1 MTLQEHPTRILIIDD
16 DEDDF
21 FIVSDFI
28 KSIETGNFKI
38 DWCYA
43 YKDAIRIIGERSHDL
58 YFVDYRL
65 GAKTGLDLLKDAVAL
80 KCEEPIILL
89 TGKGNPEVDRE
100 AMRIGAMDYLIKSDL
115 NTEKLERCIRYSLER
130 SATIKALR
138 ASEQKYRSI
147 FESSKDA
154 VFITDPT
161 LRFIDVNAAA
171 SELLSD
177 SKEKLLE
184 LSVYD
189 LIEGEALKNRIRE
202 SLETVGEIIDLEIVI
217 LDHQNE
223 KKICILTASKQI
235 EDNGQVNFQGIIH
248 DITNIKK
255 AEKATLYAEKL
266 AAAGRLVS
274 TLAHEVR
281 NPLNN
286 IQMSVEHLD
295 APEVNVDDKMF
306 FEIIKRN
313 VRRINDLIGELLDSY
328 RPTEKAFRAI
338 NLHRVVDDSVMV
350 ASDRTVLQGI
360 KIEVACMDQPSI
372 ILADEEKLKIA
383 LVNILVNATEAIQA
397 TEREGRIKVS
407 LWQKDNFYKVEI
419 ADNGCGIPPEIL
431 SKLFEPY
438 FTSKRNG
445 MGLGLA
451 STLNI
456 IQSHNGT
463 IDVRSQVNVGTTFTI
478 TFPLVSSLPTEVL
491 QAGFSDTA

>member
-478 TFPLVSSLPTEVL
+478 TFPLVSSLPTEIL